1 MTALIRDEVARK
13 FGDAATVV
21 YRDAQSQTVREH
33 SASIIKE
40 IETRG
45 LLYPVTVIDGVPIY
59 DGAVSYPG
67 IIRALRDKLERAIAG

>member
-1 MTALIRDEVARK
+1 
-13 FGDAATVV
+13 
-21 YRDAQSQTVREH
+21 
-33 SASIIKE
+33 
-40 IETRG
+40 